1 MSVLDKRVI
10 FFVTF
15 SVSLPWRIRENII
28 KKQMV
33 KNIAPKKIMMDR
45 NRGRRLSVS
54 VIHDGPRIRVPILG
68 MREIMVPVIPIIV
81 KRRKF
86 SHKKERIV
94 KDLFTFFLQD
104 GHSLSGADI
113 SVPQYGQFFIIRC
126 VTR

>member
-1 MSVLDKRVI
+1 MSVPGQRVI

-15 SVSLPWRIRENII
+15 SVSLSRRIRENII

-33 KNIAPKKIMMDR
+33 KNIAPKKMMMDR

-54 VIHDGPRIRVPILG
+54 VIHDAPRIRVPILG
-68 MREIMVPVIPIIV
+68 IREIMVPVIPTIV
-81 KRRKF
+81 KSRKF

-94 KDLFTFFLQD
+94 KDFFTFFLQD
-104 GHSLSGADI
+104 GHSLSGTDI
-113 SVPQYGQFFIIRC
+113 SVPQCGQFFIIRS